1 MHFAIGRS
9 RVGGSRLPSALR
21 ISRRRGHRGFVL
33 LTVLWMGLGLLLAVS
48 SYLVTQRQDA
58 LSTRAEV
65 ETSRAVELARSAVN
79 VALADLGR
87 IGEDEPRSL
96 RDGTPVTLT
105 MAEGGA
111 TYQIWDEGGK
121 LDINQAPVELLG
133 PTLQRLGEDSG
144 IDAFDA
150 VTIAQAIVAQRSDP
164 QAAGRLRPLPQLLTE
179 LGLPQD
185 VSLRARQALTTY
197 NGSAQVN
204 PLTAPAA
211 LLAAI
216 PGIGPS
222 DVTTIIDRRRNGLSL
237 PRLGTASVWLGG
249 TEGPVYTI
257 AAEGVLTSGVRATI
271 VATVAKRGISFR
283 GGKMRYDILGM
294 EILR

>member
-1 MHFAIGRS
+1 MIKFRK
-9 RVGGSRLPSALR
+9 RWQ
-21 ISRRRGHRGFVL
+21 RGFVL
-33 LTVLWMGLGLLLAVS
+33 LTVMWMGMGLLLAAS
-48 SYLVTQRQDA
+48 SYLATQRQAA

-65 ETSRAVELARSAVN
+65 ETTRAVELARSAIN

-87 IGEDEPRSL
+87 INEDEPRSR
-96 RDGTPVTLT
+96 RDGTPITIV
-105 MAEGGA
+105 MSEGQA

-121 LDINQAPVELLG
+121 LDINEAPVELLG
-133 PTLQRLGEDSG
+133 PALQRLGEGSG

-150 VTIAQAIVAQRSDP
+150 VTIAQALILRRNDTQTETI
-164 QAAGRLRPLPQLLTE
+164 GRPLPQLLAD

-185 VSLRARQALTTY
+185 VSIRARQVLTTY
-197 NGSAQVN
+197 NGTAQVN
-204 PLTAPAA
+204 PVTASPA

-216 PGIGPS
+216 PGLGPS
-222 DVTTIIDRRRNGLSL
+222 DVTTIIERRRAGLSM

-257 AAEGVLTSGVRATI
+257 EARGVLQSGVSVNVI
-271 VATVAKRGISFR
+271 ATVAARGISFR
-283 GGKMRYDILGM
+283 GGKMQYDILGM